1 MPDIFDNL
9 KTESAIGPALQ
20 SALTNFDT
28 CDVATGYFDLRGWAS
43 FADIVDGKVEN
54 RQPSAPAIARVLVGM
69 VMPADSALMLSAL
82 QDAVQPPPYGSDM
95 NDMGKALAAKEQLV
109 KHLRTQL
116 MRGLPS
122 EAEQRTLQQLK
133 SHLETGAVE
142 MKVFTSAPLHGKTYI
157 FHAPGNQMAERR
169 AYVGSS
175 NLTNAGLFRNL
186 ELNIDVKDDD
196 ASKKLADWLTD
207 RWEDPFSLKITAEII
222 ELIEE
227 SWASDSQPT
236 PYEVYL
242 KVCYSLSEDARE
254 GMGYVLPPSMQ
265 NLLLDYQETAV
276 RTLARRIVRRG
287 GTMLGDV
294 VGLGKTLTAVATALM
309 LEAAEDYTTLVL
321 CPKNLVHMWE
331 EHLERYGLVG
341 ARVVPYSMA
350 DKRLPELKRFHL
362 VICDESHNL
371 RNNTTKASEAI
382 QDYVRRNG
390 SKVLLLT
397 ATPYNLAF
405 ADVANQIGLY
415 IDDDEDLGIQP
426 TAAMAQDP
434 TLVDKVDGKITT
446 LAAFRRSEE
455 PEDWKRLMS
464 DHLVRRT
471 RSFIKRTAKKETVT
485 LPNGKTEEREY
496 LQFANG
502 QRFHFPTRV
511 PRPLSHAFA
520 DDDPAKL
527 MEEDSTLDAIRDLTL
542 PRYRL
547 ADYDDPKAPHS
558 DKDTKILDDIRSG
571 RGNVS
576 GFVRIGLFKRL
587 SSSGH
592 SFILSLQR
600 QRARNGLFMYAVEN
614 HLDVPLG
621 SFSDHQFMVSDDD
634 LEEDEDMYGSL
645 ESQYR
650 ELQRRLPSSTKWLG
664 TKVFKA
670 TLRKDLQR
678 DNRIITDLLDGFGP
692 WDAAKDSKVNALV
705 DLLRD
710 EHAGDKVLVFTEYAD
725 TAEYVA
731 QALKD
736 AGIPNVGLASG
747 DSDDPAA
754 IARRFSPDSNR
765 LPGEEGD
772 AKPVTEPIDVLI
784 ATDVLSEG
792 QNLQDSH
799 IVVNY
804 DLPWAIIRI
813 IQRAGRVD
821 RVGQKS
827 DSVFIYLITHEKVEQ
842 AILLRQRIRRRLGDN
857 AAAFGSD
864 ERFFGDA
871 KEVNLLDDLYKGAV
885 PSEDELDQDEG
896 EADAVSEA
904 WLVWSRVKDEKPELA
919 GKVLKMQDLV
929 HSSRDLYGHET
940 KTGITTFAS
949 TTSGIDA
956 FAASFDN
963 PKRGDSIE
971 RLLTPLEALHIFRA
985 QETTPTAALRPDHF
999 TRESGLVKGKLS
1011 NEMVAVG
1018 NLRGVRKWAV
1028 ERLGGTIYGADASA
1042 ALEAMMD
1049 RPLTEFANIRLR
1061 QARRSKYS
1069 EQDLADLVKQLH
1081 EEERLVIGSTEKDE
1095 IKIVCSIGV
1104 TPR

>member
-9 KTESAIGPALQ
+9 KIESAIGPALRA
-20 SALTNFDT
+20 ALTAFDT
-28 CDVATGYFDLRGWAS
+28 CDIATGYFDLRGWAS
-43 FADIVDGKVEN
+43 FADIVEAKSAS
-54 RQPSAPAIARVLVGM
+54 RQEGDPAAVRVLVGM
-69 VMPADSALMLSAL
+69 VMPADSAAMLAAL
-82 QDAVQPPPYGSDM
+82 QDVVQPAPYGSDII
-95 NDMGKALAAKEQLV
+95 DMPKAQAAKESLV

-122 EAEQRTLQQLK
+122 AAEQRTLQQLK
-133 SHLETGAVE
+133 AQLTSGAVE
-142 MKVFTSAPLHGKTYI
+142 MKVFTTAPLHGKTYI
-157 FHAPGNQMAERR
+157 FHAPGNAFAQRR

-175 NLTNAGLFRNL
+175 NMTNAGFYRNL
-186 ELNIDVKDDD
+186 ELNIDVTDND
-196 ASKKLADWLTD
+196 ATEKLSNWFTD
-207 RWEDPFSLKITAEII
+207 RWDDIFSLQITKEIV

-227 SWASDSQPT
+227 SWASETQPT

-242 KVCYSLSEDARE
+242 KVCHALSEDARE
-254 GMGYVLPPSMQ
+254 GMGYVLPPSIE
-265 NLLLDYQETAV
+265 NLLLDYQTTAV

-294 VGLGKTLTAVATALM
+294 VGLGKTLTAIATALM

-321 CPKNLVHMWE
+321 CPKNLEHMWE

-341 ARVVPYSMA
+341 ARVIPYSMA
-350 DKRLPELKRFHL
+350 DKKLPELKRFHL

-382 QDYVRRNG
+382 KDYVRRNG

-415 IDDDEDLGIQP
+415 IEDDDDLGIQP
-426 TAAMAQDP
+426 TAAMAKDP
-434 TLVDKVDGKITT
+434 NLVDKVDGKITT

-471 RSFIKRTAKKETVT
+471 RSFIKRTAKKEPVT
-485 LPNGKTEEREY
+485 LPSGKVIEREY
-496 LQFANG
+496 LEFANG
-502 QRFHFPTRV
+502 TRFRFPTRV
-511 PRPLSHAFA
+511 PSPLWHEFA
-520 DDDPAKL
+520 DDDPARL
-527 MEEDSTLDAIRDLTL
+527 MEDEITLDAVRDLTL

-558 DKDTKILDDIRSG
+558 ESDTKILGDIRSG

-600 QRARNGLFMYAVEN
+600 QRARNELFIYAIDN
-614 HLDVPLG
+614 GLDVPLG
-621 SFSDHQFMVSDDD
+621 SFSDHQFMVTDEDV
-634 LEEDEDMYGSL
+634 EEDQDGYGSL
-645 ESQYR
+645 ESQYQ
-650 ELQRRLPSSTKWLG
+650 ELKRRLPASTKWLG
-664 TKVFKA
+664 TQVFKK
-670 TLRKDLQR
+670 TLRKDLER
-678 DNRIITDLLDGFGP
+678 DNRIITDLLDSFGT
-692 WDAAKDSKVNALV
+692 WDPAKDSKIDALV
-705 DLLRD
+705 DLLRGQ
-710 EHAGDKVLVFTEYAD
+710 HKGDKVLVFTEYAD
-725 TAEYVA
+725 TAVYVA
-731 QALKD
+731 EALKA
-736 AGIPNVGLASG
+736 AGIANVGLASG
-747 DSDDPAA
+747 DSEDPSAL
-754 IARRFSPDSNR
+754 ARRFSPESNK
-765 LPGEEGD
+765 LPGDEEDATSVGD
-772 AKPVTEPIDVLI
+772 PIDVLI

-799 IVVNY
+799 VVVNY

-827 DSVFIYLITHEKVEQ
+827 DTVNIYLISHKKVED
-842 AILLRQRIRRRLGDN
+842 AIQLRQRIRRRLGDN

-864 ERFFGDA
+864 ERFFGDD
-871 KEVNLLDDLYKGAV
+871 KEVNLLDDLYEGVV
-885 PSEDELDQDEG
+885 PGEEELEQDEG

-904 WLVWSRVKDEKPELA
+904 WLVWSSVKEHKPDLA
-919 GKVLKMQDLV
+919 GRVLKMQELL
-929 HSSRDLYGHET
+929 HSTRDPYDHES
-940 KTGITTFAS
+940 KSGITTFAS

-963 PKRGDSIE
+963 GDGDPVE

-985 QETTPTAALRPDHF
+985 QESTPTAPLREDHF
-999 TRESGLVKGKLS
+999 EREVKLVKEKLTT
-1011 NEMVAVG
+1011 EIVTAG
-1018 NLRGVRKWAV
+1018 NLKGARKWAV
-1028 ERLGGTIYGADASA
+1028 ERLGGTIFGADASEALA
-1042 ALEAMMD
+1042 AMND
-1049 RPLTEFANIRLR
+1049 RPLTEYANIRLR
-1061 QARRSKYS
+1061 QARRAKYTD
-1069 EQDLADLVKQLH
+1069 QDLADLVKQLH
-1081 EEERLVIGSTEKDE
+1081 DEERLVIGTTEKDE